1 LIKNPLKTPINIAF
15 LAHVDAGKTT
25 VTEQILFTTGTLK
38 QAGNVDKGTA
48 ATDFLPVEKERGIS
62 VLASHVSVSY
72 QGVPVNIIDTP
83 GHADFMS
90 EVERALLAVDMV
102 VLLISAADG
111 VQAQTRVLWQILN
124 KLQIPRLILINKVDR
139 PGVEL
144 DNVIQEIKTELD
156 AAVFPVQ
163 KIENEATDGVKIQ
176 SLGLSEN
183 DVALEVLAEFDDEL
197 LEQFLEGENLN
208 QNKIQSV
215 YSKQLLDAKVFPMLF
230 SVAKTGLGISFVLDE
245 IVGEFSNINE
255 SDDSTFSAMVF
266 KISHHPQFGKLAHI
280 RMFSGS
286 LQKKELVF
294 NQRSESEEKVNQI
307 KAIFSDKYQDV
318 SMANNGEILALTGL
332 SDVQVGDVLGKKEV
346 KRKLEF
352 NTTPILTVEV
362 KPKTEQ
368 DYIRLSE
375 ALMQLDTEDPLL
387 QFVWF
392 KDEKEFHLKINGWI
406 QIEILQQILKQR
418 FDIETDFQMPT
429 VIYKETPKTVT
440 IGYEEYTMPKPCW
453 AVVKFEIKPAERG
466 SGVSYKSQ
474 VGVNDI
480 LLKYQKEVERTIS
493 KALEQ
498 GVKGWEVTDV
508 EITLIGGED
517 HNVHSRAGDF
527 VIATPMAIMNGLK
540 ASDTDILEPMMK
552 FILTGSEDILGQVA
566 SDMHKMR
573 GVFEPPVFHGD
584 KIRMEGRVP
593 FATAMEYPVQ
603 LASRSGGKANIQM
616 QFDGY
621 QKVEDELAVI
631 REFKGISPLDR
642 AKYILKARKALQ

>member
-1 LIKNPLKTPINIAF
+1 MKTPINIAF

-25 VTEQILFTTGTLK
+25 VTEQILFETGAVK

-48 ATDFLPVEKERGIS
+48 ATDFLPTEKERGIS
-62 VLASHVSVSY
+62 VLASHVSVEY
-72 QGVPVNIIDTP
+72 KGIPINIIDTP

-111 VQAQTRVLWQILN
+111 VQAQTRVLWHILD
-124 KLQIPRLILINKVDR
+124 KLKIPRLILINKVDR
-139 PGVEL
+139 PGVIIE
-144 DNVIQEIKTELD
+144 NVIHEIKSELSNTT
-156 AAVFPVQ
+156 FPIQ
-163 KIENEATDGVKIQ
+163 KIENEGSDEVKVEAIEFVKNN
-176 SLGLSEN
+176 SA
-183 DVALEVLAEFDDEL
+183 VEVLAEFDDDL
-197 LEQFLEGENLN
+197 LEQFLEGESLN
-208 QNKIQSV
+208 TDKLKSV
-215 YSKQLLDAKVFPMLF
+215 YSQQLVGAKVFPVLF
-230 SVAKTGLGISFVLDE
+230 SVAKTGLGIPAVLDE
-245 IVGEFSNINE
+245 IVQVFSSKKEPSGTELLAI
-255 SDDSTFSAMVF
+255 VF

-286 LQKKELVF
+286 LEKKQLVF
-294 NQRSESEEKVNQI
+294 NQRAETEEKVNQI
-307 KAIFSDKYQDV
+307 KTIFSDKYQDV
-318 SMANNGEILALTGL
+318 SVANASEIVALTGL
-332 SDVQVGDVLGKKEV
+332 YDVQVGDVLGRKEV
-346 KRKLEF
+346 ERQLVF

-375 ALMQLDTEDPLL
+375 ALSQLDTEDPLL

-392 KDEKEFHLKINGWI
+392 KEEKEFHLKINGWI
-406 QIEILQQILKQR
+406 QIEILQQILEQR
-418 FDIETDFQMPT
+418 FDIDTEFQMPT
-429 VIYKETPKTVT
+429 VIYKETPSEIT

-453 AVVKFEIKPAERG
+453 AVVEFEIKPGSRG
-466 SGVSYKSQ
+466 SGVLYKSK

-480 LLKYQKEVERTIS
+480 LLKYQKEVERTIP

-498 GVKGWEVTDV
+498 GIKGWEVTDV

-540 ASDTDILEPMMK
+540 ASGTDILEPIMK
-552 FILTGSEDILGQVA
+552 FVLTGKDEVLGQVV

-573 GVFEPPVFHGD
+573 GIINPVVFNGD
-584 KIRMEGRVP
+584 KIRVEGRVP

-621 QKVEDELAVI
+621 QKVEDELAVN
-631 REFKGISPLDR
+631 RKFKGISPLDR